1 MLAACSNDS
10 SNAVTL
16 SSPNEVTE
24 DQGTEQTPG
33 MNSDLVTQTGSETQ
47 IETESGTE
55 TGTGT
60 ENGTGTDATT
70 GPETGSEAGAGTET
84 NGGADSESDTGT
96 ESEPVAPEISPETPE
111 QPEVQPEAPQQPEV
125 PPEPPEQPEVPPEP
139 LGPPGPPE
147 PSEGPPGPPEPEGPT
162 GESIPGEDLIG
173 DTVVENFVATQGIS
187 LEVTRYATNQS
198 GSPQIELKL
207 NYNSP
212 TAIFNSVCELTAL
225 ENDQNIDVTS
235 ATFAEGGPID
245 SGESAISIADFA
257 GLANGYSSIS
267 TIRIGCEWSVG
278 DNNGQDIVNGAVTVT
293 FTTFSS
299 DSGRPTIG
307 LMLTNNSPVAVNM
320 AVCGV
325 EAKRSNIIADVATAV
340 FAELGDISSGA
351 AVEATGIWSRLNSLN
366 EFDSEQFNINN
377 VNCRYQ

>member
-70 GPETGSEAGAGTET
+70 
-84 NGGADSESDTGT
+84 
-96 ESEPVAPEISPETPE
+96 
-111 QPEVQPEAPQQPEV
+111 
-125 PPEPPEQPEVPPEP
+125 
-139 LGPPGPPE
+139 
-147 PSEGPPGPPEPEGPT
+147 
-162 GESIPGEDLIG
+162 
-173 DTVVENFVATQGIS
+173 
-187 LEVTRYATNQS
+187 
-198 GSPQIELKL
+198 
-207 NYNSP
+207 P

-293 FTTFSS
+293 FTTVSS